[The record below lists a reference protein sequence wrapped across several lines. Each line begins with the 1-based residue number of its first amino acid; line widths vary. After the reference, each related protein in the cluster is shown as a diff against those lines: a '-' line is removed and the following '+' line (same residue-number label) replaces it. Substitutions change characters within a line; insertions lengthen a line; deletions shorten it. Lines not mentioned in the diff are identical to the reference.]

1 MKAQLAGLFT
11 LLLSKGDAAQ
21 LGKVVDE
28 SRQKFVDD
36 GEESVW
42 LFWKG
47 QAVIAG
53 GDPEAALSL
62 AANINDPE
70 HRIAL
75 ETVALRE
82 IAKQTKDPSR
92 LGAYLED
99 LYTRTKDGLHLFEL
113 CEVKLQQKE
122 WIFVADHADDLL
134 TLVGTPAALRIAL
147 MGVFNAARHEQ
158 CLNLLNTN
166 ERLFPNGE
174 LPIDLKRWRVEC
186 EKQLGLINEALREAE
201 QVARETGLL
210 EDLNQLVGLRLAA
223 GDTKGVIEGARAI
236 LSRKDADPK
245 QLLQLARATYVEDS
259 PLAQELLSKAVKSG
273 ERSAEFVVTAY
284 DLAFRLNR
292 EDMLETLHPDFTK
305 AAERK
310 DGPIWTVTLAD
321 LLKQGE
327 TERARLTEVNQLYRQ
342 GRVPL
347 HIVNKALGAIYHER
361 FHSSDEMLGQSSP
374 VFIRY
379 GGRGATSGTLSPSR
393 LYLDISSVLL
403 AAELDI
409 LDIVEKEF
417 APLYLPPSITH
428 ALHRQIEDAV
438 PHQPSIIDAMR
449 KVQALLESGELR
461 IANPVNTSASR
472 DNPLLTKVGI
482 EWLDLFQQAK
492 QAGGRLVDYLPLQ
505 RGVELEIIQLGEE
518 ESQFVT
524 GCGSILTS
532 LTAEGKLTQEVQQV
546 AQQHLSVIASREH
559 PSMLTTGTALFLYG
573 NIAETLASADILRE
587 TCKNFQVYIEPREA
601 ANIRAGLKRV
611 EEQRN
616 LQEWLRQLRDRI
628 NLGLAADRYKFI
640 GVSNSLKPDRAT
652 QTWGP
657 DAACLEELLH
667 AKSASGSYVW
677 IDDRFINA
685 FSKCGELPVVGLLEI
700 LNELRRRKVL
710 DQTSYFRKLHQLRK
724 GNFRYV
730 PLEKEE
736 ILFDLHNATERD
748 GKIIET
754 PELSV
759 LRRYVASC
767 LQDRDSLRMPAQMGK
782 GSQPGEINVLT
793 GLFAAA
799 GEAIRSLWCDEK
811 ITDGAAIARAD
822 WILYNL
828 WYDCGATPRLIGL
841 APHSAQERELMGGTI
856 ALLYIQ
862 APTRLSSTDEKGP
875 MLRAGYFDWLQN
887 RFSTD
892 WESNKTL
899 GRQLSRL
906 FEAMSPAKSKS
917 KKRDKVLQV
926 LLSDLYANL
935 PETIR
940 SHMSISS
947 RALKRIG
954 IKEHRVVVVANF
966 KFEDKEFWQAA
977 KKAVQGS
984 VERITARDPL
994 QEFTMRFISD
1004 ADGETLRLSTGTP
1017 EKTFR
1022 MSDPLF
1028 EVLRPDVLTRE
1039 KVLITHRE
1047 WFDCN
1052 AQTHERQVQRLARL
1066 GDPSERITRIRHWRN
1081 NSAASFYANLEA
1093 QLAER
1098 KSLHLSDFEPPPS
1111 QGLLNHLRL
1120 PQETKPGQSATAFE
1134 AAAKSLVDEEGF
1146 AEAFLRVASL
1156 PIAVPGAIWEA
1167 HAKLSL
1173 TEQSAWL
1180 EDALSHSVSPVS
1192 RLHLLGIALSG
1203 GSERRPIAQR
1213 LLDSLLG
1220 PEGEIDYSALDKI
1233 LRWTVL
1239 HLEHRHDTKNWSSF
1253 AILSASWLHAT
1264 RLYTLLRK
1272 RSSKEKVAEFFE
1284 KAAQPVPNELFGSRD
1299 ELRGDVA
1306 HPRQINRSTF
1316 LSRGIA
1322 AALTQA
1328 RIRST
1333 DFPGLEEK
1341 AVGLCFFKVEDKWV
1355 QRIEFLADPAL
1366 QENALGSFL
1375 GGDQGETLASL
1386 IGPEPAKLLGSN
1398 QILTNAEAVL
1408 SDLLGKPDQ
1417 PSKWVIAFGT
1427 LGRTKAPDSLRDKV
1441 RTFIM
1446 SINFVDLEAL
1456 EPSSLRV
1463 ALFTIINQVNRLD
1476 DREAAKRVKAEVQ
1489 KLFHRIALSEKEM
1502 QTKPNHMATFIE
1514 CAELLAL
1521 RFHDPATAAREM
1533 ADFLF
1538 EGIVEWPAVANN
1550 LQPGFTTLAYRLPL
1564 QVAVEFWKLI
1574 FKIRQTAA

>member
-21 LGKVVDE
+21 LGKLVDE

-42 LFWKG
+42 WFWKG

-62 AANINDPE
+62 AANINDAE

-92 LGAYLED
+92 LGAYLEEV
-99 LYTRTKDGLHLFEL
+99 YTRTNDGLHLFEL

-122 WIFVADHADDLL
+122 WAFVADHADELL

-147 MGVFNAARHEQ
+147 TGVFNAARHEQ
-158 CLNLLNTN
+158 CLNLLNNN
-166 ERLFPNGE
+166 EGLFPNGE

-210 EDLNQLVGLRLAA
+210 EDLNQLVGLRMAA
-223 GDTKGVIEGARAI
+223 GDTKGVIEGARTI
-236 LSRKDADPK
+236 LSREDADPK
-245 QLLQLARATYVEDS
+245 HLLHLARATYVEDS
-259 PLAQELLSKAVKSG
+259 PLAHELLSKAVKSG

-292 EDMLETLHPDFTK
+292 EDILETLHPDFTK

-327 TERARLTEVNQLYRQ
+327 TEQKRLTEVNQLYRQ
-342 GRVPL
+342 GRAPL
-347 HIVNKALGAIYHER
+347 HVVYKSLGAIYHER
-361 FHSSDEMLGQSSP
+361 FHSSDEILGQLSP

-379 GGRGATSGTLSPSR
+379 GGRGATPDTLPIKH
-393 LYLDISSVLL
+393 LYLDISSLLL
-403 AAELDI
+403 ATELGI
-409 LDIVEKEF
+409 LDLVEKEF
-417 APLYLPPSITH
+417 APLYLPPSITR
-428 ALHRQIEDAV
+428 ALHRQIEDAA
-438 PHQPSIIDAMR
+438 PHQPSIIEAMR

-461 IANPVNTSASR
+461 IANPVNTSASH
-472 DNPLLTKVGI
+472 DNPLLPKVEI
-482 EWLDLFQQAK
+482 EWLDLLQQAK

-505 RGVELEIIQLGEE
+505 RGVELEIIQLSEE
-518 ESQFVT
+518 ESRFVT

-532 LTAEGKLTQEVQQV
+532 LAAEGKLTQEVQQV
-546 AQQHLSVIASREH
+546 AQQHLAVTSSGER
-559 PSMLTTGTALFLYG
+559 PSILAIGTALFLYG
-573 NIAETLASADILRE
+573 NIAGTLASAGILRE
-587 TCKNFQVYIEPREA
+587 TCKNFQVYVEPREA
-601 ANIRAGLKRV
+601 ASIRAGLKRV
-611 EEQRN
+611 EEQRT

-628 NLGLAADRYKFI
+628 NLGLAADRFKFI

-652 QTWGP
+652 QKWGP
-657 DAACLEELLH
+657 EAACLEELLH
-667 AKSASGSYVW
+667 AKSALGSYVW

-685 FSKCGELPVVGLLEI
+685 FSKCGELPVVSILEI
-700 LNELRRRKVL
+700 LNELRKRKVL

-724 GNFRYV
+724 GNFRYI

-736 ILFDLHNATERD
+736 ILFCLHNATERD
-748 GKIIET
+748 TAIVET

-767 LQDRDSLRMPAQMGK
+767 LQDRDCLRLPEQTEKGQPA
-782 GSQPGEINVLT
+782 EINVLT
-793 GLFAAA
+793 SLFAAA

-828 WYDCGATPRLIGL
+828 WYDCGATPRLTGL

-862 APTRLSSTDEKGP
+862 APTRLSSADEKGP
-875 MLRAGYFDWLQN
+875 ALRAGYFDWLQN

-899 GRQLSRL
+899 GRQLTRL
-906 FEAMSPAKSKS
+906 FEAMSPAQSKS

-935 PETIR
+935 PDTIR

-947 RALKRIG
+947 KALKRIG
-954 IKEHRVVVVANF
+954 IKEHRVVTVANF

-984 VERITARDPL
+984 VERITAREPL
-994 QEFTMRFISD
+994 QEFTMRFVSD
-1004 ADGETLRLSTGTP
+1004 TDGKTLRLSTGTP

-1039 KVLITHRE
+1039 RVLRTHRE
-1047 WFDCN
+1047 WFDCDT
-1052 AQTHERQVQRLARL
+1052 QTHERQVHHLARL
-1066 GDPSERITRIRHWRN
+1066 SDPSERITRIRDWRN
-1081 NSAASFYANLEA
+1081 NSAAWFYANLEVL
-1093 QLAER
+1093 LAER

-1120 PQETKPGQSATAFE
+1120 PQEIKPGQFAIAIE
-1134 AAAKSLVDEEGF
+1134 AATKSLIDEEGF
-1146 AEAFLRVASL
+1146 PEAFLRVASL
-1156 PIAVPGAIWEA
+1156 PILVPSALWESY
-1167 HAKLSL
+1167 AKLSPI
-1173 TEQSAWL
+1173 EQSTWREQASNGL
-1180 EDALSHSVSPVS
+1180 VSPMS
-1192 RLHLLGIALSG
+1192 RLHVLGLILRSG
-1203 GSERRPIAQR
+1203 PECRPIVEGI
-1213 LLDSLLG
+1213 LDSLLG
-1220 PEGEIDYSALDKI
+1220 PEGEMEYSSFEKI
-1233 LRWTVL
+1233 LRWTFL
-1239 HLEHRHDTKNWSSF
+1239 HLEQRHDTKNWSSF
-1253 AILSASWLHAT
+1253 MLISASWLHAT
-1264 RLYTLLRK
+1264 RLHTLLRK
-1272 RSSKEKVAEFFE
+1272 RSSREKVAEFFNE
-1284 KAAQPVPNELFGSRD
+1284 AAHPMPNELFGSRG
-1299 ELRGDVA
+1299 ELRSDVA
-1306 HPRQINRSTF
+1306 HPRQINRTTF

-1333 DFPGLEEK
+1333 DIPRLEER
-1341 AVGLCFFKVEDKWV
+1341 AVELCFFKVEDKWV
-1355 QRIEFLADPAL
+1355 QRIELLADPVL

-1375 GGDQGETLASL
+1375 GGDQAETLASL
-1386 IGPEPAKLLGSN
+1386 IGSEPAKLLGSN

-1408 SDLLGKPDQ
+1408 SDLLGKPNQ

-1441 RTFIM
+1441 RTFVT
-1446 SINFVDLEAL
+1446 SINFADLEAL
-1456 EPSSLRV
+1456 EPTNLRV
-1463 ALFTIINQVNRLD
+1463 ALFTIINQVNRLGD
-1476 DREAAKRVKAEVQ
+1476 EEAAMRVKSELQ
-1489 KLFHRIALSEKEM
+1489 NLFRRIATPQKET
-1502 QTKPNHMATFIE
+1502 QAKASHMTIFIE

-1521 RFHDPATAAREM
+1521 RFKNPAEAAREM

-1538 EGIVEWPAVANN
+1538 EGLIQWPAIAGN
-1550 LQPGFTTLAYRLPL
+1550 LQPGFTTLVYRLPL

-1574 FKIRQTAA
+1574 FKIRQTAT